1 MTQTDRVLQLL
12 RQRREAGIT
21 AVDFA
26 APNIADG
33 GKPIMRLA
41 ARIAELRGAGHK
53 ITDGGRTGA
62 VKRYVLEEPQ
72 RAPEHATEGS
82 TPTALFDAPV
92 QPRSAYEDAA

>member
-1 MTQTDRVLQLL
+1 MNQTDRVLAEL
-12 RQRREAGIT
+12 RRAGARGVT
-21 AVDFA
+21 AVSFA
-26 APNIADG
+26 APNICDG
-33 GKPIMRLA
+33 GPPIMRLA